1 MTTTEHHTTTSF
13 QYKPPEK
20 GKYNK
25 TELRYPFNKQ
35 SPKLEEDTMEVIKF
49 WFTEKKLSLPSESK
63 FVLNMVP
70 AMRSVCKKWLWSLN
84 TIETNPSLEDDTVP

>member
-49 WFTEKKLSLPSESK
+49 
-63 FVLNMVP
+63 
-70 AMRSVCKKWLWSLN
+70 
-84 TIETNPSLEDDTVP
+84 